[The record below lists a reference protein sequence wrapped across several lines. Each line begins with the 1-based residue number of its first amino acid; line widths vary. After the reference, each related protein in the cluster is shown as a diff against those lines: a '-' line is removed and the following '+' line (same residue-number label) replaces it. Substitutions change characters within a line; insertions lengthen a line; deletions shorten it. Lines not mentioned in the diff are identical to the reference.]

1 MRIKQVHMGEHD
13 RYSSFKDFY
22 SLENYT
28 DINKPVVFYGLNNNR
43 DLKKW
48 IKHKGFKIYLP
59 AAIEELGGW
68 GGIREGGYLYLD
80 KINLDDLNVI
90 VQDEVWEYLVKA
102 SGVKNCKKVRFTWR
116 DHRMCKPTPL
126 GDKIYIHFG
135 HYPEIDETT
144 SLFQKDRFLELLGDD
159 LIYPDTFIPYEDLV
173 ENYFNK
179 SFLHI
184 VTALHPTQSETTTQA
199 MGLMGRKT
207 LSTWPNL
214 NPSCEVMG
222 NTDELLR
229 KIKLEKKKIGT
240 IQSELANEV
249 KNFFDFSDDWL
260 YTEYW
265 E

>member
-1 MRIKQVHMGEHD
+1 MGEHG

-22 SLENYT
+22 SLDDYT

-43 DLKKW
+43 DIKKW
-48 IKHKGFKIYLP
+48 IKHKGFKVYLP
-59 AAIEELGGW
+59 AAIQELGGFR
-68 GGIREGGYLYLD
+68 GVGNSGFVFT
-80 KINLDDLNVI
+80 KIDIKDLNII
-90 VQDEVWEYLVKA
+90 VQDELWEYLVKA
-102 SGVKNCKKVRFTWR
+102 NGIKNCKKVRFAWR

-135 HYPEIDETT
+135 HYPDIEKATN
-144 SLFQKDRFLELLGDD
+144 SFQKKKYVELLGDD

-184 VTALHPTQSETTTQA
+184 VTAEYPTQSETTTQA

-207 LSTWPNL
+207 LSLWPNL

-222 NTDELLR
+222 NTEELLR

-240 IQSELANEV
+240 IQLELANQV
-249 KNFFDFSDDWL
+249 SNFFDFSDDWL
-260 YTEYW
+260 YEDYW
-265 E
+265 K

>member
-1 MRIKQVHMGEHD
+1 
-13 RYSSFKDFY
+13 
-22 SLENYT
+22 
-28 DINKPVVFYGLNNNR
+28 
-43 DLKKW
+43 
-48 IKHKGFKIYLP
+48 
-59 AAIEELGGW
+59 
-68 GGIREGGYLYLD
+68 
-80 KINLDDLNVI
+80 
-90 VQDEVWEYLVKA
+90 
-102 SGVKNCKKVRFTWR
+102 
-116 DHRMCKPTPL
+116 MCKPTPL

-135 HYPEIDETT
+135 HFPEINEVT
-144 SLFQKDRFLELLGDD
+144 SFFQKERFINIFGDD
-159 LIYPDTFIPYEDLV
+159 LIYPDTFISYEDLV

-240 IQSELANEV
+240 IQSELAKQVND
-249 KNFFDFSDDWL
+249 FFDFSDDWL
-260 YTEYW
+260 YEDYW
-265 E
+265 K

>member
-1 MRIKQVHMGEHD
+1 MGWHG

-28 DINKPVVFYGLNNNR
+28 DINEPVVFYGLNNNR
-43 DLKKW
+43 DIKKW

-59 AAIEELGGW
+59 AEITELGGW
-68 GGIREGGYLYLD
+68 GEIKDSCYLYLA
-80 KINLDDLNVI
+80 KTNLEDLNVI
-90 VQDEVWEYLVKA
+90 VQDEFWEYLVKA
-102 SGVKNCKKVRFTWR
+102 NGVKNCKKVRFAWR

-135 HYPEIDETT
+135 QDPDREEVTDFY
-144 SLFQKDRFLELLGDD
+144 QKKKYVELLGDD

>member
-1 MRIKQVHMGEHD
+1 MGEHG

-22 SLENYT
+22 SLEDYT
-28 DINKPVVFYGLNNNR
+28 EVNKPVVFYGLNNNR
-43 DLKKW
+43 DIKKW
-48 IKHKGFKIYLP
+48 IKHKGFKVYLP
-59 AAIEELGGW
+59 AAIKETGGFPIRNKTDS
-68 GGIREGGYLYLD
+68 GSVFTKIGI
-80 KINLDDLNVI
+80 KDLNVI

-102 SGVKNCKKVRFTWR
+102 NGVKNCKKVRFTWR

-135 HYPEIDETT
+135 HYPDVENATN
-144 SLFQKDRFLELLGDD
+144 SFQKKKYVELLGDD
-159 LIYPDTFIPYEDLV
+159 LIYPDTFISYEDLV

-184 VTALHPTQSETTTQA
+184 ITATYPIYSETTTQA

-207 LSTWPNL
+207 FSIWPNL

-240 IQSELANEV
+240 TQLELANQV
-249 KNFFDFSDDWL
+249 NDFFDFSDDWL
-260 YTEYW
+260 YVDYW
-265 E
+265 K